1 MSPLH
6 MAAERGR
13 FDPIVDQLTLH
24 DEKAI
29 NIQDNSGVNTVGANK
44 WLHSV
49 FVLQFYSRTPLQKMV
64 RNLYYRST
72 VCTVY
77 GRVNYLCIYNSC
89 TIFYGDFVLSQAL
102 NIHWFLLLIAC

>member
-13 FDPIVDQLTLH
+13 FYLIVDHLTLD
-24 DEKAI
+24 DEDAI

-44 WLHSV
+44 RLHSV

-64 RNLYYRST
+64 RN
-72 VCTVY
+72 V
-77 GRVNYLCIYNSC
+77 
-89 TIFYGDFVLSQAL
+89 A
-102 NIHWFLLLIAC
+102 